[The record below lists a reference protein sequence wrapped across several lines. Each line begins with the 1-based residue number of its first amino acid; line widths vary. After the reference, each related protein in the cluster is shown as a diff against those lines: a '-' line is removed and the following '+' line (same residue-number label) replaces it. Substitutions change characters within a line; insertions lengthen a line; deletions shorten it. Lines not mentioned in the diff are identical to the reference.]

1 MITFT
6 TLDGR
11 MVHVDHGK
19 LYGDTELID
28 TIHAMI
34 DDGLPCSCNY
44 WGEIPPS
51 LATDWKAY
59 LTVCGSLTRL
69 YGRHPDVMGVPD
81 NPAGYEPEGVYSA
94 AKI

>member
-1 MITFT
+1 MISFT

-11 MVHVDHGK
+11 MVYVDNGK

-34 DDGLPCSCNY
+34 KDDVPCDCDY
-44 WGEIPPS
+44 WGEISPS
-51 LATDWKAY
+51 LVTEWQAY
-59 LTVCGSLTRL
+59 LTVCGSLTRI
-69 YGRHPDVMGVPD
+69 YGRQPNVKGVPT

-94 AKI
+94 VKL